1 MAFYRGS
8 SSSLLQHTRILPV
21 SGSVKQSRA
30 LCGSTRDFSK
40 FRRVPAS
47 RIREVQATRG
57 HGIVVSAISS
67 TEPPV
72 QKELDE
78 SPPRPQHP
86 LPASSSAQGFPS
98 PDGHHHISRLALQQ
112 LLADPSGSQSS
123 HRMAGAVLQREIS
136 PVDHAETIK
145 AKIMSHPQYSALVAA
160 YLDCQKVRT
169 QEAMH
174 RSSLILSGDVSNK
187 VICHWFV
194 DRS

>member
-1 MAFYRGS
+1 MDSFRDLGGGGGS
-8 SSSLLQHTRILPV
+8 SASKASSFLQL
-21 SGSVKQSRA
+21 Q
-30 LCGSTRDFSK
+30 
-40 FRRVPAS
+40 
-47 RIREVQATRG
+47 
-57 HGIVVSAISS
+57 
-67 TEPPV
+67 
-72 QKELDE
+72 
-78 SPPRPQHP
+78 

-98 PDGHHHISRLALQQ
+98 PDGHQHISRLALQQ

>member
-1 MAFYRGS
+1 MDSFRDLGGGGGS
-8 SSSLLQHTRILPV
+8 SASKASFLQL
-21 SGSVKQSRA
+21 
-30 LCGSTRDFSK
+30 
-40 FRRVPAS
+40 
-47 RIREVQATRG
+47 
-57 HGIVVSAISS
+57 
-67 TEPPV
+67 
-72 QKELDE
+72 
-78 SPPRPQHP
+78 P

-136 PVDHAETIK
+136 PVDAETIK